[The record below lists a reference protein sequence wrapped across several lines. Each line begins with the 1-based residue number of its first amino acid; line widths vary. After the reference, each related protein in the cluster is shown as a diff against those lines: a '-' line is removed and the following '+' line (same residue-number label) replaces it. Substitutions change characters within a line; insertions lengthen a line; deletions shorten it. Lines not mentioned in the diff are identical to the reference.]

1 MAPKK
6 TKKVVSKGGKSV
18 TSVPQSRVSFSQADA
33 LSDCAQEYATLIAD
47 PFHKEHKACIPTW
60 PAMNSLKST
69 CWISGTFTT
78 GSSGFGYVCF
88 APENAATAV
97 SVGTDACVWNSM
109 STYAGSTVA
118 LTGTGVDTKMSN
130 SSYTAYNQ
138 NIKARVVAAGV
149 RAWYSGPAKDMGGD
163 LVALQQPAH
172 SDVSSNSL
180 SDLMSYSEARRFGM
194 NYGVRYGVTRT
205 IADIDETDY
214 GIKLDGNPGLRPYMV
229 LALQGLPGLTFS
241 FECYVHFEFIG
252 APVRGKTPSHADTN
266 GLSAVTSVA
275 SHPAA
280 STSFASADQKD
291 DNNRVMNF
299 LENAGH
305 YALSAVS
312 GVGQLVG
319 AIGPPIISTAGRL
332 LAYGANAAD
341 AYLEAPR
348 RVESYRKPYPA
359 LMGTGGSSSS
369 SSSRLAA
376 APLQIGWK

>member
-18 TSVPQSRVSFSQADA
+18 TSVPQSRVAFSQADA
-33 LSDCAQEYATLIAD
+33 LSDCAQEYAELVAD

-60 PAMNSLKST
+60 PAMNSQKST
-69 CWISGTFTT
+69 VWVAGTFVT
-78 GSSGFGYVCF
+78 GTSGFGFV
-88 APENAATAV
+88 ALSPENACAAT
-97 SVGTDACVWNSM
+97 SVGLDACVWNSL
-109 STYAGSTVA
+109 SSYAGTTIDV
-118 LTGTGVDTKMSN
+118 TGTGVDTKMSN
-130 SSYTAYNQ
+130 SNITAYNA
-138 NIKARVVAAGV
+138 NVKCRVVAAGL

-172 SDVSSNSL
+172 SSIRGNTL
-180 SDLMSYSEARRFGM
+180 ADLMSYSEARRFGM

-205 IADIDETDY
+205 IADVDETDY
-214 GIKLDGNPGLRPYMV
+214 GITLTANPGIMPYMG
-229 LALQGLPGLTFS
+229 LALQGLAGLTFS
-241 FECYVHFEFIG
+241 FEAYVHFEYIG

-280 STSFASADQKD
+280 STSFASAGESD
-291 DNNRVMNF
+291 DSNRVMNF

-319 AIGPPIISTAGRL
+319 ALGPPIISTAGRL
-332 LAYGANAAD
+332 LAYGASTAD

-348 RVESYRKPYPA
+348 RVESFRKPYPA

-369 SSSRLAA
+369 SSSRLT